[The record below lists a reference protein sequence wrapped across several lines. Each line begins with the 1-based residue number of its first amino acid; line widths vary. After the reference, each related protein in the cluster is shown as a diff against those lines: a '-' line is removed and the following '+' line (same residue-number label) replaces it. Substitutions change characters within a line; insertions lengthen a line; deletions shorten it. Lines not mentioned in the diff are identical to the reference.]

1 MYKIFEVTYNDGGW
15 HSGDLPHFFYV
26 AKSKEEVIANSKK
39 LKEYLK
45 YKEMRGGDIWINEV
59 TGLVRDF
66 YFENLND
73 FDIEITVRKKE

>member
-1 MYKIFEVTYNDGGW
+1 MAIGIAEIST
-15 HSGDLPHFFYV
+15 HFLYI

-39 LKEYLK
+39 LQEYLK

-66 YFENLND
+66 YFENLAK
-73 FDIEITVRKKE
+73 FDITVSVRRKD